1 MAWQSDLLGIVRGLG
16 KVSSASSRVAP
27 LEASRVWE
35 GSLAKPA
42 VHNVV
47 KLVLEERKSEEPSRN
62 KKAKGIPVSR
72 LVENLPLVIDGVRVY
87 LGAIA
92 GISPSSPSSKGFP
105 TGDVERGR
113 GEEEEVEKWVVDQDV
128 TSMDLLQMDLTD
140 EAALRKKIYKRL
152 TLKDPIVDVNIET
165 EQQAVNNET
174 IHVVNKKLVDKPPIK
189 VNKNLKGEIGDKKL
203 IDDKQLISSVAMER
217 SVPASRVSR
226 VASFAS
232 LGAGLAFGTVA
243 EASRRAVGI
252 RGGGKS
258 GAATDG
264 SLVLTEA
271 NASRIVATL
280 CRVRGAA
287 LKLGQILSI
296 QDGAVIGPEL
306 QKIFDRV
313 RESADFMPQ
322 WQLEQVMRGELGEDW
337 KDQFANF
344 SMKPFAAASI
354 GQVHRATLL
363 DGTEVAVK
371 VQYPGVAKSIDSD
384 IRNLLTLMKVLA
396 FLPEGLFVDKIASHM
411 AVELAQECDYQR
423 EALCGQRMKELL
435 APNQVFHV
443 PTVYPELSATQ
454 VLTTEYIRGLTID
467 QCTALSQ
474 DTRNLIASAVLRLCF
489 TELFIHRYMQTDP
502 NWANFLFN
510 PSTRQLG
517 LLDFGAT
524 REYRPGFVNTYFK
537 IIDGAAKKDRQA
549 VLEYSREVGFLTGFE
564 SKAMNE
570 AHVES
575 VMLLARPFHEN
586 KNFNF
591 GNQTITS
598 EIQALSGTM
607 LRERLC
613 PPPPEVS
620 FHHLPFFGMFF
631 WNIFLECFLECFFK
645 CFLECFFQVYSLH
658 RKLSGL
664 FLLAGKLEAEFN
676 CFVIWEEIRAAFK
689 PFPEDQA
696 N

>member
-1 MAWQSDLLGIVRGLG
+1 MAWQSDIMGLARGLG
-16 KVSSASSRVAP
+16 KVSAAGGRIGPKEV
-27 LEASRVWE
+27 SRVWE

-42 VHNVV
+42 VQNVV
-47 KLVLEERKSEEPSRN
+47 KLVLEETQGERGTVRK
-62 KKAKGIPVSR
+62 KGKGIPVSR
-72 LVENLPLVIDGVRVY
+72 MVENLPLVLEGVKVY
-87 LGAIA
+87 LGAAA
-92 GISPSSPSSKGFP
+92 GILPSKKSVWLGSEG
-105 TGDVERGR
+105 VAEE
-113 GEEEEVEKWVVDQDV
+113 GEGTEAEKWVIDESV

-140 EAALRKKIYKRL
+140 ESALRQKIYKRIEV
-152 TLKDPIVDVNIET
+152 KDVLPDVNILAERSSLNV
-165 EQQAVNNET
+165 EKGNGKIIKLAAIQQ
-174 IHVVNKKLVDKPPIK
+174 PK
-189 VNKNLKGEIGDKKL
+189 VNTSPQREVHDVEQHLVA
-203 IDDKQLISSVAMER
+203 DKQSISSVALER
-217 SVPASRVSR
+217 SVPASRASR

-252 RGGGKS
+252 RS
-258 GAATDG
+258 GANSGASTDG

-306 QKIFDRV
+306 QAIFDRV
-313 RESADFMPQ
+313 RESADFMPR
-322 WQLEQVMRGELGEDW
+322 WQLEQVMKGDLGPNW
-337 KDQFANF
+337 KDNFGSF

-354 GQVHRATLL
+354 GQVHRAILR

-384 IRNLLTLMKVLA
+384 IRNLMTLMKVLA

-411 AVELAQECDYQR
+411 AVELAQECDYKR
-423 EALCGQRMKELL
+423 EAMCGQRMKELL
-435 APNQVFHV
+435 APDQVFHV
-443 PTVYPELSATQ
+443 PTVYHDLTSEN

-467 QCTALSQ
+467 QSTSLPQ
-474 DTRNLIASAVLRLCF
+474 NTRNLIASAVLRLCF

-510 PSTRQLG
+510 PTTQQLG

-591 GNQTITS
+591 GKQTITS
-598 EIQALSGTM
+598 EIQALSGVM

-613 PPPPEVS
+613 PPPPEVI
-620 FHHLPFFGMFF
+620 H
-631 WNIFLECFLECFFK
+631 
-645 CFLECFFQVYSLH
+645 V
-658 RKLSGL
+658 
-664 FLLAGKLEAEFN
+664 
-676 CFVIWEEIRAAFK
+676 V
-689 PFPEDQA
+689 
-696 N
+696 

>member
-1 MAWQSDLLGIVRGLG
+1 MAWQSDILGLVRGLG
-16 KVSSASSRVAP
+16 KVSTAGGRVGP
-27 LEASRVWE
+27 KEASRVWDN
-35 GSLAKPA
+35 SLAKPA
-42 VHNVV
+42 FQGVV
-47 KLVLEERKSEEPSRN
+47 KLVLEERNTE
-62 KKAKGIPVSR
+62 KKGGKGVPVSR
-72 LVENLPLVIDGVRVY
+72 LVENLPLVLEGVRVY
-87 LGAIA
+87 LGAV
-92 GISPSSPSSKGFP
+92 PSSQQPLKGANEGFA
-105 TGDVERGR
+105 EKE
-113 GEEEEVEKWVVDQDV
+113 GEADNWVVDENV

-140 EAALRKKIYKRL
+140 ESALREKIYKRL
-152 TLKDPIVDVNIET
+152 EVKDVNILE
-165 EQQAVNNET
+165 ER
-174 IHVVNKKLVDKPPIK
+174 
-189 VNKNLKGEIGDKKL
+189 
-203 IDDKQLISSVAMER
+203 SSVINDIDQRNIPPSSSHGEVTSSEHQLVEAKQTINSVALER
-217 SVPASRVSR
+217 SVPASRASR

-252 RGGGKS
+252 RSGGKS

-322 WQLEQVMRGELGEDW
+322 WQLEQVMRADLGDNW
-337 KDQFANF
+337 KDNFGSF

-354 GQVHRATLL
+354 GQVHRATLP
-363 DGTEVAVK
+363 DGTVVAVK
-371 VQYPGVAKSIDSD
+371 VQYPGVAKSIESD

-411 AVELAQECDYQR
+411 AVELAQECDYKR

-435 APNQVFHV
+435 APLPVYNV
-443 PTVYPELSATQ
+443 PTVYPELSAMQ
-454 VLTTEYIRGLTID
+454 VLTTEYIQGLTID
-467 QCTALSQ
+467 QCTTLPQ
-474 DTRNLIASAVLRLCF
+474 NTRNLIASAVLRLCF

-510 PSTRQLG
+510 QRTQQLG

-537 IIDGAAKKDRQA
+537 IIDGAAKRDRQA
-549 VLEYSREVGFLTGFE
+549 VLEHSREVGFLTGFE
-564 SKAMNE
+564 SKAMND

-575 VMLLARPFHEN
+575 VMLLARPFHED

-598 EIQALSGTM
+598 EIQALSGVM

-613 PPPPEVS
+613 PPPPE
-620 FHHLPFFGMFF
+620 
-631 WNIFLECFLECFFK
+631 
-645 CFLECFFQVYSLH
+645 VYSLH

-689 PFPEDQA
+689 PFPE
-696 N
+696 